1 MKNCYIAVHKIS
13 DQVHA
18 TRSSTAKKKLF
29 WYMYVKLGI
38 KSIWVHT
45 NYEHAVEKCK
55 PFPQDCQQLEQ
66 SGKYI
71 LQNSFQSSF
80 SEQVNIS

>member
-1 MKNCYIAVHKIS
+1 
-13 DQVHA
+13 
-18 TRSSTAKKKLF
+18 
-29 WYMYVKLGI
+29 MYVKLGI

-55 PFPQDCQQLEQ
+55 PFTQDCQQLEQ

-80 SEQVNIS
+80 SEEQVNIS